1 MARLDFLIAWAPAAP
16 AAAGALVCLKFVP
29 GPWAVGGAAALLLAG
44 LGLCRWAQAR
54 CATLHA
60 QVTQGAADAAALRDL
75 CAAVLPAW
83 RSNVDSGRTQSEDAI
98 NRLAERFAGLSAR
111 VGAAADATAHQ
122 AGGDSAVNELLAR
135 SRDELSAVLA
145 ALRSALAARD
155 SLLAQIAALSAQTSA
170 LREMAAEVAG
180 LAAQTNLL
188 ALNAAIEAAR
198 AGPAGAGFAVV
209 AREVRTLAQQ
219 SADAGGRIGATV
231 GQAGAAI
238 AAVAAEAGQHA
249 AAEGAALGTAEQAI
263 ARVLDGFAAT
273 AGELGATASTLLQ
286 EQGVLRAELDDVL
299 VALQFQDRV
308 GQILSHVLADVDR
321 LEAHLRNAEPLPAPA
336 AWLAELARS
345 YTTEEQHRLH
355 GAAPAAASGIT
366 FF

>member
-1 MARLDFLIAWAPAAP
+1 MARLDFLITWAPAAP
-16 AAAGALVCLKFVP
+16 ALAGAIACLCFAP
-29 GPWAVGGAAALLLAG
+29 GAWAAGGAAALLVSG
-44 LGLCRWAQAR
+44 IGLCRWSQAR
-54 CATLHA
+54 CAELQGRVA
-60 QVTQGAADAAALRDL
+60 QAGTDAAALREL

-83 RSNVDSGRTQSEDAI
+83 RSNVDSGRLQTEEAI

-111 VGAAADATAHQ
+111 VGAAVDATAHQ
-122 AGGDSAVNELLAR
+122 AGGDTAVNELLAK
-135 SRDELSAVLA
+135 SRRELSAVLA
-145 ALRSALAARD
+145 ALRTALAARD
-155 SLLAQIAALSAQTSA
+155 SLLEQIAALSAQTTS

-219 SADAGGRIGATV
+219 SADAGRRIGATV

-238 AAVAAEAGQHA
+238 AAVASEAGQHA
-249 AAEGAALGTAEQAI
+249 DAEGAALGTAEDAI

-273 AGELGATASTLLQ
+273 AGELGATAGTLQQ
-286 EQGVLRAELDDVL
+286 EQRALRKELDDVL

-321 LEAHLRNAEPLPAPA
+321 LESHLRNAEPLPDPA

-355 GAAPAAASGIT
+355 GAAPAGVTGIT